1 MGDAKVKE
9 EKMEKLKDEIHKG
22 MEKFQKKRDEA
33 IQKKQE
39 MKDAAK
45 RIAKKM
51 MDNPEVKK
59 EVMEAFQDPEK
70 REERIASLKDSIRKA
85 LNKVKERKDAAK
97 TQDAIKKV
105 DSNNELKVKVED
117 ENVANPA
124 ADAVARKVATHLMQN
139 DVFHDKVVAIYKEED
154 PVQKEKM
161 KKNLKD
167 AIHRAILKVEDE
179 KAEKATNPA
188 LEGIAH
194 DMAAKLMEN
203 PVIKKTVNDI
213 KVEED
218 PKVKAEKT
226 QTLKDAIHHALLKV
240 EDEKAEKGINP
251 ALKDMAHKMASK
263 LMENPIIKQSV
274 NDINVEEDPIKKAK
288 KVEKMHDA
296 IHHALEV
303 VISKKKDATKSQE
316 EPKIKQDS
324 EKVNVE

>member
-1 MGDAKVKE
+1 MG
-9 EKMEKLKDEIHKG
+9 
-22 MEKFQKKRDEA
+22 
-33 IQKKQE
+33 
-39 MKDAAK
+39 
-45 RIAKKM
+45 
-51 MDNPEVKK
+51 
-59 EVMEAFQDPEK
+59 
-70 REERIASLKDSIRKA
+70 
-85 LNKVKERKDAAK
+85 
-97 TQDAIKKV
+97 
-105 DSNNELKVKVED
+105 
-117 ENVANPA
+117 
-124 ADAVARKVATHLMQN
+124 
-139 DVFHDKVVAIYKEED
+139 
-154 PVQKEKM
+154 
-161 KKNLKD
+161 KD
-167 AIHRAILKVEDE
+167 AIHHALVKVEDE

-203 PVIKKTVNDI
+203 LVIKKTVNDI

-226 QTLKDAIHHALLKV
+226 QKLKDAIHHALLKV
-240 EDEKAEKGINP
+240 EDEKAEKEINP

-274 NDINVEEDPIKKAK
+274 NDINVEEDPIKKAE

-324 EKVNVE
+324 EKVNVEEKKDVSPAVKDMAHKITMKLMKNPEFKDQVNKMNKEQDPKIKAELFGRMKDAIHHALELAKTKKKDEKVQQEQKPKLDSKEVEQSSNGLDSKLKDVAHNVAEKLLDNADVKKRVHDIIVTKDPEEKAEKVNKLKDAIHQAVHGAIEI